1 MIEIN
6 EHQITIYHD
15 IVFSYCEGLI
25 PLRSFNE
32 KKYGQNNLIWIDANK
47 QTALEAIKNF
57 AINADREESSALC
70 IPGTVKER
78 GQAKS
83 SEICEM
89 QVLLVDIDCGDIEAK
104 LLYASNWLGI
114 PSMIVESGG
123 IIGNQ
128 KKLHAYWKLMEPAT
142 GTDLDR
148 LIEIRR
154 VLALKIGGDE
164 HFGSA
169 HQPIRIAGTIYH
181 KAEEPRLTNIRSN
194 NDMEYNLWDL
204 EDIIFEMSAA
214 PFVTVNHERAG
225 LRTSGYNK
233 LTVQELFRKEIR
245 SGGIDEVS
253 KFSALSTIIGFWL
266 NRFHKG
272 DVTVEEALE
281 EIHSYNIA
289 RISPPWEKARLDDEI
304 NRLWKK
310 HVEKYGEP
318 VLIDNQED
326 ISSHNIGRMFSN
338 KKQAPTPY
346 LLNGLLP
353 ERSLMVVAGPPK
365 IGKSTFIL
373 NLLTHMS
380 LGKPYF
386 NTFIPTKPLN
396 IYYLQ
401 AELKEFVLLDKL
413 ENIEILNEETAKEL
427 EVSCRFM
434 ASEAASISLD
444 DKGIQ
449 QIIKLIKKDNNP
461 IPDVICIDPVRN
473 FFFSGGNGDDN
484 SVAGMKDFC
493 RRVML
498 IRDQINPNASI
509 IMVHHTR
516 KIDTKMMEEDPFNM
530 IAGSSFLRS
539 FYDTGIMFYRPDPK
553 VSNNALMQFEVRN
566 RRTKEPWAHD
576 IKIIL
581 DRDKNTFITEQI
593 EVDPEQR
600 KDLKKLH
607 KELRVQQQLVELI
620 ENEAREG
627 RIYTIQKFAET
638 FENQYGLLGAK
649 TVIRKLNTLAQKQI
663 VKFFNNPEEYGLVF
677 ERAYKTRSM
686 FMCMSE
692 EMELKTEGG
701 NVYVRPNYYK
711 SAVDGSFC
719 EL

>member
-1 MIEIN
+1 MIELK
-6 EHQITIYHD
+6 EEQIAIYYD
-15 IVFSYCEGLI
+15 VVFSYCEGLI

-32 KKYGQNNLIWIDANK
+32 RKYGQNNLIWINAD
-47 QTALEAIKNF
+47 QYTAVAAIKTF
-57 AINADREESSALC
+57 AMNADIEKASALC

-89 QVLLVDIDCGDIEAK
+89 QVLLVDIDCGDIDAK
-104 LLYASNWLGI
+104 LTYASNWLGA
-114 PSMIVESGG
+114 PTLVVESGG
-123 IIGNQ
+123 VIGDQ

-181 KAEEPRLTNIRSN
+181 KTEEPRLVNIRSN
-194 NDMEYNLWDL
+194 NDTEYNLWDL
-204 EDIIFEMSAA
+204 EDIIFEMQSA
-214 PFVTVNHERAG
+214 PFVTVNDDRAS
-225 LRTSGYNK
+225 LRNSGNNK

-245 SGGIDEVS
+245 AGGIDEVS
-253 KFSALSTIIGFWL
+253 RFSALSTVIGFWL
-266 NRFHKG
+266 NRLHKG

-289 RISPPWEKARLDDEI
+289 RISPPWEKAQLDDEI

-326 ISSHNIGRMFSN
+326 ISSHNIGKMFSN
-338 KKQAPTPY
+338 KKQDPTPY

-401 AELKEFVLLDKL
+401 AELKEFILRDKL
-413 ENIEILNEETAKEL
+413 ENIEILNEETANEL
-427 EVSCRFM
+427 AVSCRFM

-473 FFFSGGNGDDN
+473 FFFSDGGDDN

-576 IKIIL
+576 IKITL

-627 RIYTIQKFAET
+627 RIYTIKGFAET
-638 FENQYGLLGAK
+638 FENQHELLGAK
-649 TVIRKLNTLAQKQI
+649 TVINKLNKLAGQQI
-663 VKFFNNPEEYGLVF
+663 IRFFNNPEEYGLFF
-677 ERAYKTRSM
+677 ERKYKDRSM

-692 EMELKTEGG
+692 EMELKTEEG

>member
-1 MIEIN
+1 MIELN
-6 EHQITIYHD
+6 EEQIATYYN
-15 IVFSYCEGLI
+15 IVFSYCEGFI

-32 KKYGQNNLIWIDANK
+32 KKYGQNNLIWINADK
-47 QTALEAIKNF
+47 YTAVMAIKTF
-57 AINADREESSALC
+57 ATDADIQESSALC

-104 LLYASNWLGI
+104 LTYATNWLGA
-114 PSMIVESGG
+114 PSLVVESGG
-123 IIGNQ
+123 IIGDQ
-128 KKLHAYWKLMEPAT
+128 KKLHAYWKLMESAT
-142 GTDLDR
+142 GSDLDR

-181 KAEEPRLTNIRSN
+181 KAEEPRLTNIRNSN
-194 NDMEYNLWDL
+194 NMEYNLWDL
-204 EDIIFEMSAA
+204 EDIIFEMPTA
-214 PFVTVNHERAG
+214 PFVTVNNE
-225 LRTSGYNK
+225 RTSLSAVGHNK
-233 LTVQELFRKEIR
+233 LTVQELFRREIR

-253 KFSALSTIIGFWL
+253 KFSALSTVIGFWL

-281 EIHSYNIA
+281 EINSYNIA

-326 ISSHNIGRMFSN
+326 ISSHNIGKMFSN
-338 KKQAPTPY
+338 KKQDPTPY

-353 ERSLMVVAGPPK
+353 ERSLMVIAGPPK

-401 AELKEFVLLDKL
+401 AELKEFILRDKL

-444 DKGIQ
+444 DKGIK
-449 QIIKLIKKDNNP
+449 QIINLIKKDNNP

-473 FFFSGGNGDDN
+473 FFFSDGGDDN

-493 RRVML
+493 HRVML

-539 FYDTGIMFYRPDPK
+539 FYDTGVMFYRPDPK

-566 RRTKEPWAHD
+566 RKTKEPWAHD
-576 IKIIL
+576 IKITL
-581 DRDKNTFITEQI
+581 DRDKNTFTTEQI

-638 FENQYGLLGAK
+638 FQNQYGLQG
-649 TVIRKLNTLAQKQI
+649 IRTIINKLNTLAGQQI
-663 VKFFNNPEEYGLVF
+663 IRFFNNPEEYGLEV
-677 ERAYKTRSM
+677 ERLHTNKTM
-686 FMCMSE
+686 FMCVPE
-692 EMELKTEGG
+692 EMELKIEGG
-701 NVYVRPNYYK
+701 NVYVRANFYK
-711 SAVDGSFC
+711 SAVDGKFC